1 MTADKTALALRV
13 LTAINNKQE
22 PEERDV
28 FLLRAYYPAPR
39 DHDPDELACIVIQE
53 ALDRKAE
60 KRSQS
65 EHGAPATEA
74 QHTSP

>member
-1 MTADKTALALRV
+1 M
-13 LTAINNKQE
+13 
-22 PEERDV
+22 
-28 FLLRAYYPAPR
+28 FLLRAYYPALR

-74 QHTSP
+74 QDTSP